1 MSDIDYQG
9 IADSLG
15 DNTPKVGA
23 SDKGSAS
30 ASSPIDYQAIA
41 DNIKPE
47 STPSTLG
54 RSSLS
59 IDLDRYNG
67 YVPDVR
73 PLEDIDLERAM
84 NQPWTHQA
92 A

>member
-41 DNIKPE
+41 NKIKPE
-47 STPSTLG
+47 PQ
-54 RSSLS
+54 
-59 IDLDRYNG
+59 I
-67 YVPDVR
+67 
-73 PLEDIDLERAM
+73 
-84 NQPWTHQA
+84 
-92 A
+92 